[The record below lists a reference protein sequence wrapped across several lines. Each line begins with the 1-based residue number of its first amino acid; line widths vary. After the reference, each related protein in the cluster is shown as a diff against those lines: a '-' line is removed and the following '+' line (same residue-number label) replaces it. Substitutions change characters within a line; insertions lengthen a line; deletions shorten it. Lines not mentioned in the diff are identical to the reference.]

1 MKNDIM
7 IIIKKLINLSEDII
21 SESDNEDITDKVME
35 QLSLLDQL
43 TDIVKEGE

>member
-21 SESDNEDITDKVME
+21 SESDNEDITDKAME

-43 TDIVKEGE
+43 ADIVKDGE